1 MAKVLDAFR
10 AVARSFVETLSR
22 SSDHPGV
29 NCLGEAVKNFIESAA
44 LMIPKKASGLSNAK
58 VDFQRSLPEHK
69 GSIVSRWTN
78 LVDSD
83 DVNLGQDKTGRLRQ
97 YLLLQYNIPDVG
109 NRICQRRTSGGT
121 DPGQGKARQVCLT
134 RDLLRCRL
142 DIVQCLPGANHL
154 STGERIILFICP
166 AEQHNKGRRGKGKVA
181 NRYRGEADVARGKN
195 VCFESILQFYLF
207 G

>member
-1 MAKVLDAFR
+1 MCPAAATLIIWRIATVFGPSGRQPFGRSRQEHLDFPMPRSASSGHFLSTMVHCVSMDQPRGFR
-10 AVARSFVETLSR
+10 RRRPRTGQSWPARTI
-22 SSDHPGV
+22 
-29 NCLGEAVKNFIESAA
+29 FI
-44 LMIPKKASGLSNAK
+44 
-58 VDFQRSLPEHK
+58 
-69 GSIVSRWTN
+69 
-78 LVDSD
+78 
-83 DVNLGQDKTGRLRQ
+83 
-97 YLLLQYNIPDVG
+97 QYNIPGVG
-109 NRICQRRTSGGT
+109 KRICQRRTSGST